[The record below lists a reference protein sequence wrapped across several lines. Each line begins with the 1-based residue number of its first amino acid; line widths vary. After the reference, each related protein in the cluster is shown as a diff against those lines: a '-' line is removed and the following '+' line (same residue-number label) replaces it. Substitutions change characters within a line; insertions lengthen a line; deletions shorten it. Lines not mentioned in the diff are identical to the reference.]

1 MRRCAF
7 QFGGCVMVLCALG
20 PGGRACAQ
28 GTWPQYAG
36 GADRTSTLHV
46 CEFDPAS
53 LASPAWI
60 AQNDSLSRP
69 ISFVAQQCPMVSRR
83 SVFAIGSVLSGPTR
97 MWRLYSFNRRTG
109 VVEWESPIPAVVAD
123 SWSSAAIDE
132 RQNRI
137 VIATGQSV
145 TCFDVQSGGQIWQ
158 CWLSQSVV
166 NASPCITQDRPL
178 KNRVFITDY
187 DGAGAGGHLYCI
199 NLDQYVPGMNPY
211 QPGQIVWTAPLN
223 GTSGNTPAYRGQRVY
238 VTSTGE
244 YQLTAGTVQAFDVKD
259 GEQLWSTQNEI
270 FEGYY
275 GGVGILQDGGKEYV
289 LASSYAFWGDTWAAD
304 TEKIDAVSGQLMW
317 STKTNRSACI
327 PVALDEN
334 HLLVSGGIQGFG
346 TTPTIQLITDKHCA
360 ATTNWTSL
368 GLSRLGGW
376 STQPI
381 FDVKN
386 QRLYVGEL
394 PLTTGSFGAGI
405 RMHVVEVGQLLE
417 NEVFD
422 EDVYPGFGSTPAIA
436 GRNLYSM
443 GSAGL
448 HAFGPTP
455 VNGDVNDD
463 GFLDVE
469 DLYAYFWTGGFD
481 VDGDG
486 QWDAAD
492 LEMLNI
498 LVRGDE
504 ERAIKLGNGE

>member
-1 MRRCAF
+1 
-7 QFGGCVMVLCALG
+7 MVLCALG

-36 GADRTSTLHV
+36 GADRTSTLSV
-46 CEFDPAS
+46 CEFDSAS

-60 AQNDSLSRP
+60 AQHDSLNRT

-83 SVFAIGSVLSGPTR
+83 SVFAIGSVMSESTR
-97 MWRLYSFNRRTG
+97 LWRLYSFNRRTG
-109 VVEWESPIPAVVAD
+109 LVEWESPIPAAVAN

-137 VIATGQSV
+137 VVASGQSL
-145 TCFDVQSGGQIWQ
+145 TCFDMQFGGQLWQ
-158 CWLSQSVV
+158 RTLSQSVV
-166 NASPCITQDRPL
+166 NASPCVTQDRPL

-187 DGAGAGGHLYCI
+187 DGAGSGGHLYCI
-199 NLDQYVPGMNPY
+199 NLDQFVPGINPF
-211 QPGQIVWTAPLN
+211 QPGEIVWTAPLS
-223 GTSGNTPAYRGQRVY
+223 GTSGNTPAYRGERVY

-244 YQLTAGTVQAFDVKD
+244 YQVSAGAVQAFDVKD
-259 GEQLWSTQNEI
+259 GEQLWCTQNDI

-275 GGVGILQDGGKEYV
+275 GGVGILKDGGKEYV
-289 LASSYAFWGDTWAAD
+289 LASSYAFWGDTWSSD
-304 TEKIDAVSGQLMW
+304 SEKIDAESGLLMW
-317 STKTNRSACI
+317 STKTNRSAAI
-327 PVALDEN
+327 PVPLDDN
-334 HLLVSGGIQGFG
+334 HLMVSGGIQGFG
-346 TTPTIQLITDKHCA
+346 SAPTIQLIVDKHCSA
-360 ATTNWTSL
+360 STPWSSL

-394 PLTTGSFGAGI
+394 PLNSGSFGAGI
-405 RMHVVEVGQLLE
+405 RMHVVDIGELLA
-417 NEVFD
+417 NEVF
-422 EDVYPGFGSTPAIA
+422 EEVVYPGFGSTPAIA
-436 GRNLYSM
+436 GRNLYSL

-448 HAFGPTP
+448 HAFGPNP

-463 GFLDVE
+463 GVLDVE
-469 DLYAYFWTGGFD
+469 DMYAYFWSGGFD

-486 QWDAAD
+486 LCDAAD

-504 ERAIKLGNGE
+504 EHA